1 MTAVAP
7 RVDDYVAPTRPE
19 PTGNAKTGS
28 KAWVFLTTTD
38 HKQLCIMYL
47 IMSLSLIHISEPT
60 RRLSRS
66 RMPSSA

>member
-1 MTAVAP
+1 MESVHRHFVNQEDFMTAVAP

-38 HKQLCIMYL
+38 HKQLGIMYL
-47 IMSLSLIHISEPT
+47 LSLIHI
-60 RRLSRS
+60 
-66 RMPSSA
+66 